1 VVFDGGLFI
10 NTMREPVSIKK
21 VAELAG
27 VSTATVSNVYSGKKP
42 VNDDLAKRVR
52 DAGNKLGYK
61 VNRIAS
67 QLRSGK
73 NNIVGVLVP
82 DLSDPF
88 FTAIITKLEELA
100 QLSGYEIIV
109 ANSNDNKK
117 TEQGRLDT
125 LLSWQPAGLVIIP
138 CTDEIP
144 PQLRGTTGYVP
155 PFVVADRVSDMN
167 ISDTV
172 VIDNR
177 EAGAIAASHL
187 ASLGHRNL
195 LLAASSL
202 DIFPIRERCSGA
214 QESAAKFGAI
224 ADIVE
229 LGSKPFKGADILSH
243 WLNRGGRPT
252 AIIATNG
259 MTTLAI
265 LACLAGRKIDIPKQ
279 ISVVG
284 FDDYLWMSAR
294 QTALTAVSQPTSDI
308 ADSVWE
314 CLKARMDGEEFAR
327 KKIVLSCTLEVRD
340 SACPLV

>member
-1 VVFDGGLFI
+1 
-10 NTMREPVSIKK
+10 MRESVSIKQ

-52 DAGNKLGYK
+52 EAGNKLGYK

-109 ANSNDNKK
+109 ANSNDNDKV
-117 TEQGRLDT
+117 EQGRLDT

-138 CTDEIP
+138 CTDVIP
-144 PQLRGTTGYVP
+144 SQLLGDGYLP
-155 PFVVADRVSDMN
+155 PFVVVDRVSDMTV
-167 ISDTV
+167 SDTV
-172 VIDNR
+172 VIDNS
-177 EAGAIAASHL
+177 EAGAMAARHL
-187 ASLGHRNL
+187 VELGHRNV
-195 LLAASSL
+195 LLAASNL
-202 DIFPIRERCSGA
+202 DIFPIRERCVGA
-214 QESAAKFGAI
+214 QKSMAECGAAA
-224 ADIVE
+224 ALVE
-229 LGSKPFKGADILSH
+229 LGNKPFQGADILSH
-243 WLNRGGRPT
+243 RLDEDDHPT

-259 MTTLAI
+259 MTTLAV
-265 LACLAGRKIDIPKQ
+265 LTCLARRKVDIPKQ

-308 ADSVWE
+308 ANSAWE
-314 CLKARMDGEEFAR
+314 CLRARMEGKEFAR
-327 KKIVLSCTLEVRD
+327 KKIVLSCTLKVRD
-340 SACPLV
+340 STGPFF

>member
-1 VVFDGGLFI
+1 
-10 NTMREPVSIKK
+10 MRESVSIKE
-21 VAELAG
+21 VAKMAG

-52 DAGNKLGYK
+52 DAGNKLGYQ

-88 FTAIITKLEELA
+88 FTSIITKLEELA
-100 QLSGYEIIV
+100 QLNGYEIIV
-109 ANSNDNKK
+109 ANSNDNEK
-117 TEQGRLDT
+117 TEHGRLDA

-138 CTDEIP
+138 CTDVIP
-144 PQLRGTTGYVP
+144 SQLLGKGYVP
-155 PFVVADRVSDMN
+155 PFVVADRVSDQN

-172 VIDNR
+172 MIDNK

-187 ASLGHRNL
+187 VDLGHRNL
-195 LLAASSL
+195 LMAASDLNIS
-202 DIFPIRERCSGA
+202 PIRERCAGA
-214 QESAAKFGAI
+214 QDSVARLGATL
-224 ADIVE
+224 DIVE
-229 LGSKPFKGADILSH
+229 LGSKPFIGADRLSY
-243 WLNRGGRPT
+243 WLDRDGRPT

-265 LACLAGRKIDIPKQ
+265 LACLAKRKIDIPKQ

-294 QTALTAVSQPTSDI
+294 QTSLTAVSQPTSDI
-308 ADSVWE
+308 ANSVWE
-314 CLKARMDGEEFAR
+314 CLKARMSGEKFAR
-327 KKIVLSCTLEVRD
+327 KKIVLSCTLAIRD
-340 SACPLV
+340 STCPLV

>member
-1 VVFDGGLFI
+1 
-10 NTMREPVSIKK
+10 MRESVSIKE
-21 VAELAG
+21 VAKMAG

-42 VNDDLAKRVR
+42 VNDDLVKRVC

-88 FTAIITKLEELA
+88 FTSIITKLEELA

-109 ANSNDNKK
+109 ANSNDNEK
-117 TEQGRLDT
+117 TEQGRLDA

-138 CTDEIP
+138 CTDVIP
-144 PQLRGTTGYVP
+144 SQLLGKGYVP
-155 PFVVADRVSDMN
+155 PFVVADRVSDQN
-167 ISDTV
+167 VSDTV

-187 ASLGHRNL
+187 IDLGHRNL
-195 LLAASSL
+195 LLAASDL
-202 DIFPIRERCSGA
+202 NIFPIRERCAGA
-214 QESAAKFGAI
+214 QDSVARFGATS
-224 ADIVE
+224 DIVE
-229 LGSKPFKGADILSH
+229 LGSKPFRGADILSN
-243 WLNRGGRPT
+243 WLDSDDRPT

-265 LACLAGRKIDIPKQ
+265 LACLAKRKVDIPNQ

-294 QTALTAVSQPTSDI
+294 KTSLTAVSQPTSDI
-308 ADSVWE
+308 ANSVWE
-314 CLKARMDGEEFAR
+314 CLKARMAGEKFAR
-327 KKIVLSCTLEVRD
+327 KKIVLSCTLAIRD
-340 SACPLV
+340 STCPLV

>member
-1 VVFDGGLFI
+1 
-10 NTMREPVSIKK
+10 MRESVSIKE
-21 VAELAG
+21 VAKLAG

-61 VNRIAS
+61 INRIAS

-88 FTAIITKLEELA
+88 FTSIITKLEELA

-109 ANSNDNKK
+109 ANSNDDQK
-117 TEQGRLDT
+117 TEQGRLDA

-138 CTDEIP
+138 CTDVIP
-144 PQLRGTTGYVP
+144 PQLLGEVQVP
-155 PFVVADRVSDMN
+155 PFVVADRVADQN

-187 ASLGHRNL
+187 MGLGHRNL
-195 LLAASSL
+195 LLAASDL
-202 DIFPIRERCSGA
+202 TIFPIRERCVGA
-214 QESAAKFGAI
+214 QDSVIKFGAAI
-224 ADIVE
+224 EIVE
-229 LGSKPFKGADILSH
+229 LGSKPFRGADILSH
-243 WLNRGGRPT
+243 WLDRDDRPT

-259 MTTLAI
+259 MTTLAV
-265 LACLAGRKIDIPKQ
+265 LACLARRKVDIPGQ
-279 ISVVG
+279 ISLVG

-294 QTALTAVSQPTSDI
+294 QTALTAVSQPIADI
-308 ADSVWE
+308 ASSAWE
-314 CLKARMDGEEFAR
+314 CLKARMAGEKFAR
-327 KKIVLSCTLEVRD
+327 KKIVLSCTLAIRD
-340 SACPLV
+340 STCPLV

>member
-1 VVFDGGLFI
+1 
-10 NTMREPVSIKK
+10 MRESVSIKK
-21 VAELAG
+21 VAKLAG

-42 VNDDLAKRVR
+42 VNDALAQRVR
-52 DAGNKLGYK
+52 DAGDQLGYK

-109 ANSNDNKK
+109 ANSNDNEK

-138 CTDEIP
+138 CTDVMP
-144 PQLRGTTGYVP
+144 PQLLREGYVP
-155 PFVVADRVSDMN
+155 PFVVADRVADMN

-177 EAGAIAASHL
+177 EAGAIAAKHL
-187 ASLGHRNL
+187 TDLGHRNL
-195 LLAASSL
+195 LLAASNL
-202 DIFPIRERCSGA
+202 HIFPIRERCAGA
-214 QESAAKFGAI
+214 RDCAESYGATAAI
-224 ADIVE
+224 IE
-229 LGSKPFKGADILSH
+229 LGSKPFIGADILSH
-243 WLNRGGRPT
+243 RLNRGDRPT

-259 MTTLAI
+259 MTTLAV
-265 LACLAGRKIDIPKQ
+265 LASLAGHKIDIPRQ

-308 ADSVWE
+308 ANSAWE
-314 CLKARMDGEEFAR
+314 CLKARMNGEESAR
-327 KKIVLSCTLEVRD
+327 KKIVLSCALEIRD
-340 SACPLV
+340 STCPLV

>member
-1 VVFDGGLFI
+1 
-10 NTMREPVSIKK
+10 MRESVSIKN
-21 VAELAG
+21 VAKLAG

-42 VNDDLAKRVR
+42 VNDDLARRVR
-52 DAGNKLGYK
+52 DAGDKLGYK

-88 FTAIITKLEELA
+88 FTSIITKLEELA

-109 ANSNDNKK
+109 ANSNDNET
-117 TEQGRLDT
+117 TEQGRLNT

-138 CTDEIP
+138 CTDVIP
-144 PQLRGTTGYVP
+144 SQLVGAGYVP
-155 PFVVADRVSDMN
+155 PFVVADRVVDNN

-177 EAGAIAASHL
+177 DAGAIAVSHL
-187 ASLGHRNL
+187 IDLGHRNL
-195 LLAASSL
+195 LLAASNL
-202 DIFPIRERCSGA
+202 NIFPIRERCAGA
-214 QESAAKFGAI
+214 QDQVAKFGAA

-229 LGSKPFKGADILSH
+229 LGSKPFRGADILADRLDHDHS
-243 WLNRGGRPT
+243 PT

-259 MTTLAI
+259 MTTLAV
-265 LACLAGRKIDIPKQ
+265 LACLARRKMDIPKQ

-308 ADSVWE
+308 ANSVWD

-327 KKIVLSCTLEVRD
+327 RKIVLSCTLEIRD
-340 SACPLV
+340 STCPLVPPYPC